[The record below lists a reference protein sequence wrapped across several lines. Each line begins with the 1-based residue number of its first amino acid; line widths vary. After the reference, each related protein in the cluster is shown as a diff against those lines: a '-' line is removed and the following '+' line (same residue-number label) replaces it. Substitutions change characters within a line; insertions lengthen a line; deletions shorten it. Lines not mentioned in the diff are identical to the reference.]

1 MFIFRKIGGNMDN
14 VIEHRNFMKANYAG
28 FDNFKTDQMKN
39 LPEPALQKPLDNKI
53 ELIDLIPYEKIN
65 IQNDNLKAN
74 ILNRRSRRVFT
85 DEALTLEEFSFL
97 LWATQGVKEIIQ
109 REGRD
114 YASLRTVPSAGA
126 RHPFET
132 YLVVHNVES
141 LKPGLYRYLGIEH
154 KLAWLG
160 EIEDQQKKM
169 TEAALGQQFAGKC
182 SVVFI
187 WAVIP
192 YRSEW
197 RYHVAT
203 HKSALIDAGHIC
215 QNLYLACEGIGAGTC
230 AIAAYDQKMTDKL
243 IRVDGVDE
251 YCVYM
256 SPVGKL

>member
-1 MFIFRKIGGNMDN
+1 MD
-14 VIEHRNFMKANYAG
+14 VINKNREFMKANYAA
-28 FDNFKTDQMKN
+28 FENFKTDQMKN
-39 LPEPALQKPLDNKI
+39 LPEPELQKPVDDGT
-53 ELIDLIPYEKIN
+53 ELIDLIPFNKIK
-65 IQNDNLKAN
+65 IQNDNLKIN
-74 ILNRRSRRVFT
+74 IHNRRSHRVFT

-97 LWATQGVKEIIQ
+97 LWATQGVKEVIQ
-109 REGRD
+109 REGRN
-114 YASLRTVPSAGA
+114 YACLRTVPSAGA

-132 YLVVHNVES
+132 YLVVHNVEG

-160 EIEDQQKKM
+160 EIDDQQNKI
-169 TEAALGQQFAGKC
+169 TEAAHGQLFAGKC
-182 SVVFI
+182 AVVFI

-197 RYHVAT
+197 RYYVAT
-203 HKSALIDAGHIC
+203 HKSALLDAGHIC

-230 AIAAYDQKMTDKL
+230 AIAAYDQKKTDEL

-251 YCVYM
+251 YCIYM

>member
-1 MFIFRKIGGNMDN
+1 
-14 VIEHRNFMKANYAG
+14 MKANYSA
-28 FDNFKTDQMKN
+28 FENFKTDQMKK
-39 LPEPALQKPLDNKI
+39 LPEPILQKSVDENAELI
-53 ELIDLIPYEKIN
+53 ELIPHEEIN
-65 IQNDNLKAN
+65 IQNDNLMAN
-74 ILNRRSRRVFT
+74 ILSRRSHRVFT
-85 DEALTLEEFSFL
+85 NEALSLEEFSFL
-97 LWATQGVKEIIQ
+97 LWATQGVKEVIQ

-114 YASLRTVPSAGA
+114 YACLRTVPSAGA

-154 KLAWLG
+154 KLAFLG
-160 EIEDQQKKM
+160 EIDDQQKKM

-187 WAVIP
+187 WSIIP

-197 RYHVAT
+197 RYYVAT

-230 AIAAYDQKMTDKL
+230 AIAAYDQDKTDKL
-243 IRVDGVDE
+243 IGVDGKDE
-251 YCVYM
+251 YTVYM
-256 SPVGKL
+256 SPVGHY